1 VIAAVAATLLLLHP
15 PPDGP
20 GPTHAIRWER
30 SFDEALAKARA
41 SGRPIMVDFWADW
54 CGWCHRL
61 DRTTYVDPV
70 VVRKSQDFVPV
81 KVDTEGS
88 RREVAISEKY
98 DVATLP
104 TIAFLSPSG
113 RLILRVTGFQGPGQ
127 LPSAMDDAKALAQK
141 VMSWEAALQRN
152 GQDPEALAA
161 LAAHMFEQE
170 AYEES
175 GDLLLK
181 AVAVDQACS
190 ADQRKRTRMLLGIV
204 HSYRRKFPE
213 AEAVLKEGL
222 EIRPPTESD
231 AKLLFVLGKTYLA
244 WGRSGEAKEALE
256 RIVQA
261 FPDSSVAHRARESLV
276 RLSREP

>member
-1 VIAAVAATLLLLHP
+1 MIAAVAAALLLAHP
-15 PPDGP
+15 PPAGP
-20 GPTHAIRWER
+20 APTQGIRWER
-30 SFDEALAKARA
+30 GFDEALARARA

-88 RREVAISEKY
+88 RREVGISEKY

-127 LPSAMDDAKALAQK
+127 FPNAMDDAKALAQK
-141 VMSWEAALQRN
+141 VISWEAALQRN
-152 GQDPEALAA
+152 GQDAEALAA

-175 GDLLLK
+175 GELLLK

-204 HSYRRKFPE
+204 HNYRRKYPE
-213 AEAVLKEGL
+213 AEGVLKEGL

-244 WGRSGEAKEALE
+244 WGRAGEAKEALE

-261 FPDSSVAHRARESLV
+261 FPDSSVAHKARESLV